1 MKAFIL
7 AAGLGSRLGY
17 FTNDK
22 PKALVCLNGKEI
34 LGLLINKLK
43 KYGFDQFLVNI
54 HHHGQQI
61 IDYLEKNDHFGVQI
75 QISDE
80 RSELLDTG
88 GAILKARHFFQGN
101 EPVLVHNV
109 DIISDVNLKK
119 IQLFHA
125 MNGALVTLC
134 VRERNTDRKLIFN
147 KKMILKGW
155 TNEKTGE
162 IKWVGSPFTDYHSFA
177 FSGLYYA
184 SPQIPDLIE
193 STGKF
198 SIIDTWLTLA
208 KTKLIKGYLDDSE
221 NWFDL
226 GTPERL
232 KIAEKYLNAHG
243 L

>member
-7 AAGLGSRLGY
+7 AAGLGSRLGNY
-17 FTNDK
+17 TTDK

-34 LGLLINKLK
+34 LGLLINKLI
-43 KYGFDQFLVNI
+43 KYGFDQFLINI

-61 IDYLEKNDHFGVQI
+61 IDYLEKNDHFGAQI

-88 GAILKARHFFQGN
+88 GAILKARHFFQGT

-109 DIISDVNLKK
+109 DIISEVNLKTV
-119 IQLFHA
+119 QLYHTK
-125 MNGALVTLC
+125 NDALVTLC

-147 KKMILKGW
+147 KKMILEGW
-155 TNEKTGE
+155 ANKKSGE
-162 IKWVGSPFTDYHSFA
+162 IKWVGSPSANHHSFA
-177 FSGLYYA
+177 FSGLYFA
-184 SPQIPDLIE
+184 APQMPDLIE

-198 SIIDTWLTLA
+198 SIIDTWLALA
-208 KTKLIKGYLDDSE
+208 KSNLIKGYLDGSE

-232 KIAEKYLNAHG
+232 NLAEKYLSTHG